1 MIPGGGQN
9 FYLLKKQWPLGGGL
23 LGALPEA
30 IKRIKNMTPMRVV
43 NKQKQI
49 SVRGVNTSKN
59 NKF

>member
-43 NKQKQI
+43 NKQNKY
-49 SVRGVNTSKN
+49 VRGVQTSKT